1 MLESPC
7 RSPEW
12 PAETPPKPL
21 GSNFDSGPWVSPRVG
36 KLERNTRNFSAGE
49 FFLRRLLAV
58 LEALAGAEDLAVA
71 DTLAILDALDD
82 FLAGRFVEAIFL
94 AVFLAALF
102 TPGLRREIFFLLC
115 VFFFFLVAIFTVY
128 HCGCVQASRGG
139 RRYWRRE
146 SERAS

>member
-1 MLESPC
+1 
-7 RSPEW
+7 
-12 PAETPPKPL
+12 
-21 GSNFDSGPWVSPRVG
+21 
-36 KLERNTRNFSAGE
+36 
-49 FFLRRLLAV
+49 LLAV

-102 TPGLRREIFFLLC
+102 TLGLRREIFFLLC

-139 RRYWRRE
+139 RRYWRHE